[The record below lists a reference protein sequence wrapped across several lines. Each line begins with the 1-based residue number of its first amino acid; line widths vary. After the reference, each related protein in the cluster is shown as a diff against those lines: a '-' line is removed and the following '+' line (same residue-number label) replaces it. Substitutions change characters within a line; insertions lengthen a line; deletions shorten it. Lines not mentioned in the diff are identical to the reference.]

1 MHVHV
6 LLIRMQGAVFLGR
19 LLVCC
24 HQTAIER
31 FLLERKVYV
40 YLPFI

>member
-1 MHVHV
+1 V

-24 HQTAIER
+24 RQTTIER
-31 FLLERKVYV
+31 FLPV
-40 YLPFI
+40 